1 MGFGFNKGPLNLN
14 KNCIKN
20 NQFWKLLSLKTVLI
34 MEFWWNVFEM
44 MLIDYAHLKRTHNLK
59 IVEFENLKNLKSI
72 E

>member
-1 MGFGFNKGPLNLN
+1 
-14 KNCIKN
+14 
-20 NQFWKLLSLKTVLI
+20 